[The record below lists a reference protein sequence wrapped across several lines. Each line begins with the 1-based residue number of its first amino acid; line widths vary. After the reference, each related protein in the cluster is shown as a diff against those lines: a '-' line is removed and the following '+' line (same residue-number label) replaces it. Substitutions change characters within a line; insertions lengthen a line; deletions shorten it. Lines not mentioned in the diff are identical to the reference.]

1 MEFGPAMNST
11 PLFRIVSTVLTILPG
26 MVSAGSSAPSETDPS
41 SPPSVTK
48 GLQLA
53 IELRP
58 SLHLHGVGGVSS
70 RDPEG
75 LATGG
80 HDPRR
85 EPFSAQA
92 LEPGLSLRAGHIEG
106 FSNYLWGQDADGT
119 WDGHLEEAFLK
130 LVDLP
135 GGFEVRGGRMLS
147 RFGALNDRHLHA
159 WDFVDGEL
167 ANTEFLGEDGLLLE
181 GGDLT
186 WTVPTRMEPYFTALA
201 TLGFGQAPAH
211 GHEEHEAH
219 EHEEGALYE
228 SDEGVPM
235 DDVVTARL
243 VGRHRPS
250 DFHQWTGG
258 ISAARGTNGFDRRS
272 HVWGIDLEYQ
282 WRENGLES
290 GGRAFRWRNELLWR
304 EVGASSEHDE
314 DDDGVIDETHSGTY
328 DETGLHTHLLYTP
341 HDRIDTG
348 LRLAWIGGI
357 DEFGDQARFRVS
369 PAVTFW
375 LTPER
380 KASLRAQYNFDAV
393 EDDKDGHAL
402 WLQLNIALGST
413 GEVR

>member
-1 MEFGPAMNST
+1 MTPS
-11 PLFRIVSTVLTILPG
+11 PLFRIIPLALVILPG
-26 MVSAGSSAPSETDPS
+26 TVSAGSSAASEADSAS
-41 SPPSVTK
+41 SFTVTK
-48 GLQLA
+48 DLQLDM
-53 IELRP
+53 ELRP

-85 EPFSAQA
+85 ETFSAQA
-92 LEPGLSLRAGHIEG
+92 LEPGLSLQAGQLEG
-106 FSNYLWGQDADGT
+106 FSNYLWGQEADGT

-147 RFGALNDRHLHA
+147 RFGTLNDRHLHA

-167 ANTEFLGEDGLLLE
+167 ANSKFLGEDGLLLE
-181 GGDLT
+181 GADLT
-186 WTVPTRMEPYFTALA
+186 WTLPTRMEPYFTALA

-211 GHEEHEAH
+211 GHAPHEEHEPGH
-219 EHEEGALYE
+219 EDEEGALYE
-228 SDEGVPM
+228 SDEGFPM

-258 ISAARGTNGFDRRS
+258 ISAARGTNGFDRGS

-290 GGRAFRWRNELLWR
+290 GGRAFRWRNELLRR
-304 EVGASSEHDE
+304 EVEAFSEHDE
-314 DDDGVIDETHSGTY
+314 DDDGVIDETHSGTF
-328 DETGLHTHLLYTP
+328 DETGLHTHVLYTA

-348 LRLAWIGGI
+348 LRLAWLGGI

-380 KASLRAQYNFDAV
+380 KASLRAQYNFDAI
-393 EDDKDGHAL
+393 EDGKDGHAL
-402 WLQLNIALGST
+402 WLQVNILLG
-413 GEVR
+413 GAREVR